1 MEKNYVEIIKELF
14 GNEMFSK
21 LSDELYLKVNSKY
34 PRINIK
40 EATKMVESN
49 LAVILIV
56 GIEKARGCPEAKL
69 KERVYWHNV
78 CPKSLLIEKSISKFI
93 KDYEEYISVVKEK
106 VANQEGN
113 AL

>member
-40 EATKMVESN
+40 EATRMVESN
-49 LAVILIV
+49 LVVILIV

-69 KERVYWHNV
+69 KGRVYWHNV

>member
-1 MEKNYVEIIKELF
+1 MEKGYVEIIKNLF
-14 GNEMFSK
+14 GDELFSK
-21 LSDELYLKVNSKY
+21 LSNELYLKVNSKY

-40 EATKMVESN
+40 DAARIVELN
-49 LAVILIV
+49 IAVILIV
-56 GIEKARGCPEAKL
+56 GIEKARGCPEEKL

-78 CPKSLLIEKSISKFI
+78 CPKSKLIEKNISKFI
-93 KDYEEYISVVKEK
+93 KDYEEYILIVEEK

>member
-1 MEKNYVEIIKELF
+1 MEKIYVEIIKELF

-40 EATKMVESN
+40 EATRMVESN

-69 KERVYWHNV
+69 KGRVYWHNV